1 MPPSTKQIK
10 FQVEAEKYGL
20 QKVKEFARVLASEAK
35 LAAIRRNDSWI
46 LISHIDE
53 ALETIREKQYRRKT
67 YQQVAIGLGSALF
80 GAFILG
86 FPTEL
91 TSGKNGFILL
101 LYVAMGVAGTA
112 IAMWVSPAVKR

>member
-10 FQVEAEKYGL
+10 FHEEAEKYGL
-20 QKVKEFARVLASEAK
+20 QKVKEFARVLASESK

-46 LISHIDE
+46 LIGHIDE
-53 ALETIREKQYRRKT
+53 ALETIREKQYRRKA

-80 GAFILG
+80 GAIISG

-112 IAMWVSPAVKR
+112 IAMWGFTSR